1 MIIIIM
7 LKVMYFIVTE
17 YHSSVVSLW
26 KILRDSESCWM
37 LDNIIYYMTLLLLV
51 LGLDNLYNSLV
62 TPLWKRLGD
71 SESCWMLDSIIY
83 YMTLLLVL
91 GFDNCYNTVQ

>member
-1 MIIIIM
+1 
-7 LKVMYFIVTE
+7 
-17 YHSSVVSLW
+17 
-26 KILRDSESCWM
+26 
-37 LDNIIYYMTLLLLV
+37 MTLLLLV

-71 SESCWMLDSIIY
+71 SESFLMLDSIIY